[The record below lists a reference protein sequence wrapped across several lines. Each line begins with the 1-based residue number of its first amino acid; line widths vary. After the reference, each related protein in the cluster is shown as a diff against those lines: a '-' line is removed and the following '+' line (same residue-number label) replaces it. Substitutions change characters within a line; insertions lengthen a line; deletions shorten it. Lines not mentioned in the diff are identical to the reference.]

1 MGYIEK
7 LVSSDERIVA
17 QRRPHWVV
25 LFNAF
30 VGLFWQLLLLLLL
43 YWLYIALVRK
53 DGPLA
58 SVGFLMKALEDWP
71 RLLSQI
77 PNPIPLLVAA
87 FLVLSSVIGVVRIAL
102 NWVNTT
108 NIVTT
113 RRVIQVH
120 GVIAKS
126 SIDSSLEKVNDI
138 MLSQSATGRMLDF
151 GHLVI
156 MTASEVGLNRMLYLP
171 DPVGFKRAILD
182 AKNTLGGPPAPQAVQ
197 SGTAADRLAE
207 LGSLLQQ
214 GLITQAEYDTRR
226 QQILNQI

>member
-7 LVSSDERIVA
+7 LVSSDETIVA

-25 LFNAF
+25 LLNAF
-30 VGLFWQLLLLLLL
+30 VGLFWQIFLLLLL
-43 YWLYIALVRK
+43 YWLFIALARG
-53 DGPLA
+53 DGPL
-58 SVGFLMKALEDWP
+58 SNIGFLMKALDDWRRP
-71 RLLSQI
+71 LSLISNTI
-77 PNPIPLLVAA
+77 PQLIGA
-87 FLVLSSVIGVVRIAL
+87 FIVLSSLIGLARTVL

-138 MLSQSATGRMLDF
+138 MLSQSATGRVLNF

-182 AKNTLGGPPAPQAVQ
+182 AKNTLGGPPPPQAVQ
-197 SGTAADRLAE
+197 SGAAADRLAE
-207 LGSLLQQ
+207 LGKLLQQ
-214 GLITQAEYDTRR
+214 GLITQTEYDARR
-226 QQILNQI
+226 QAILNQI

>member
-30 VGLFWQLLLLLLL
+30 VGLFWQLFLLLLL
-43 YWLYIALVRK
+43 YWLFIALARGE
-53 DGPLA
+53 GPLA
-58 SVGFLMKALEDWP
+58 GLGFLMKALDDWRRP
-71 RLLSQI
+71 LALLS
-77 PNPIPLLVAA
+77 NTIPLLIGA
-87 FLVLSSVIGVVRIAL
+87 FLALSSVIGVLRIAL

-138 MLSQSATGRMLDF
+138 MLSQSATGRALNF

-197 SGTAADRLAE
+197 SGAAADRLAE
-207 LGSLLQQ
+207 LGRLLQQ
-214 GLITQAEYDTRR
+214 GLITQTEYDARR
-226 QQILNQI
+226 QAILNQI